1 MNDTIHTFKQLV
13 NHPHQIDGV
22 ALAQLKAKY
31 PYFHALYQLD
41 DTSKETGIFGHPL
54 WDASHLSEKENV
66 ETNVDVEI
74 VVETDHVIEQVEE
87 NIAAA
92 NLPIKS
98 EKEPEESNVTVY
110 HDEHLPYSFL
120 WWLNKT
126 RMDYADTYK
135 PYANPAHQHVK
146 RQKSAPSDSYLNEE
160 AWKAQQERALLD
172 QQIREN
178 IFHLQEPEK
187 KMSQHIIAQDIA
199 FSVPKQSNPVIEK
212 FIQEEPKIS
221 PPKPDKLNLEN
232 KARKS
237 ASDDGSIVT
246 ETLAKIYEEQGLYPK
261 ALEVYEKLSLK
272 FPEKSGYFAD
282 RIAEIKNKL
291 I

>member
-13 NHPHQIDGV
+13 NHPHQIDAA

-31 PYFHALYQLD
+31 PYFHALYQLEG
-41 DTSKETGIFGHPL
+41 TTKEASIFGHSL
-54 WDASHLSEKENV
+54 WDASHLLEKESS
-66 ETNVDVEI
+66 ESKVDLELASKEVI
-74 VVETDHVIEQVEE
+74 KPVVE
-87 NIAAA
+87 NIAPA
-92 NLPIKS
+92 NLPIKT
-98 EKEPEESNVTVY
+98 EKEAEENNVTVY

-146 RQKSAPSDSYLNEE
+146 RQKAATADSFLNEE

-187 KMSQHIIAQDIA
+187 KMSQHVIGQDIA

-212 FIQEEPKIS
+212 FILEEPKIS

-272 FPEKSGYFAD
+272 FPEKSGYFAV
-282 RIAEIKNKL
+282 RITELKNKL